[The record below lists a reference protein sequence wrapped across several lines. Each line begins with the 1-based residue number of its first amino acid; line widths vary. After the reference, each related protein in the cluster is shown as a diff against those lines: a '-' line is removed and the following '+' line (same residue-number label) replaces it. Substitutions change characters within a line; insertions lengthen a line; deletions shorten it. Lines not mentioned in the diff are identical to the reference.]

1 MKEQFL
7 NYLEGLGLNKG
18 TAYQPLLAVSGGL
31 DSMVMAHLFQ
41 TCGYTFGVAHVN
53 FQLRGVESDGDEQF
67 VKDWCE
73 HRQISFYSV
82 RFETNNYATE
92 NKLSIQM
99 AARAL
104 RYRWFDEVLTKGNFH
119 FIATAHQLN
128 DSLESVLINLARGSG
143 MEGMAGI
150 APKAGNRIRPLLF
163 ATRSDIERYAAEN
176 EIAWREDSSNLTDDY
191 QRNFI
196 RHHIMPQLQKLNP
209 SLEETFRETSSKIQ
223 GDLAIFKN
231 VLAEWIKRHVHQDGE
246 ITRINKHGLLPG
258 VGTAFLWHY
267 IRQFGFSYSQSEDI
281 LRSLSGQ
288 PGKQFISTTHKL
300 VVDRDFLVLNPVNQI
315 DGEVVIESTQESAVL
330 GSHKMLIKPVNELAP
345 STDPQMAIV
354 DFDKV
359 TFPLVWRR
367 WKAGDL
373 FYPLGMTHRKKIS
386 DFLIDAKISR
396 GEKDFVTIL
405 ESAGEIVW
413 VVGHRI
419 DNRFRLTPESKK
431 GLSFFIQP
439 YL

>member
-1 MKEQFL
+1 VKEQFL
-7 NYLEGLGLNKG
+7 NYLQGLGLDKG

-41 TCGYTFGVAHVN
+41 TSGFTFAVAHVN
-53 FQLRGVESDGDEQF
+53 FQLRGEESDGDEQF
-67 VKDWCE
+67 VKDWCQ
-73 HRQISFYSV
+73 HRQIPFYSA

-99 AARAL
+99 AAREL
-104 RYRWFDEVLTKGNFH
+104 RYRWFDEVLTKGSFH
-119 FIATAHQLN
+119 LIATAHQLN
-128 DSLESVLINLARGSG
+128 DSLETVLINLARGSG
-143 MEGMAGI
+143 IEGMAGI
-150 APKAGNRIRPLLF
+150 APKSGNRIRPLLF
-163 ATRSDIERYAAEN
+163 ATRSDIESYAAEN
-176 EIAWREDSSNLTDDY
+176 EISWREDSSNLTDDY

-196 RHHIMPQLQKLNP
+196 RHHIVPQLQKLNP

-223 GDLAIFKN
+223 GDLAILKN
-231 VLAEWIKRHVHQDGE
+231 VLAEWMKLHVHQEGE
-246 ITRINKHGLLPG
+246 ITRINKHGILPG
-258 VGTAFLWHY
+258 EGNAYLWHY

-281 LRSLSGQ
+281 LRALTGQ

-300 VVDRDFLVLNPVNQI
+300 VIDRDFLILTPVTQI
-315 DGEVVIESTQESAVL
+315 VEEVVIEAIQETAVL
-330 GSHKMLIKPVNELAP
+330 GSLQMLIEPVDKLTP
-345 STDPQMAIV
+345 STNPQLALI

-367 WKAGDL
+367 WKAGDF

-386 DFLIDAKISR
+386 DFLIDTKISR

-419 DNRFRLTPESKK
+419 DNRFRLTPESRR